1 MKKNNV
7 VTFAAWAL
15 SLLIALSV
23 GMVAGAKV
31 ILGLKRAEVR
41 ESAARI
47 AELQREAEECEETLI
62 TSWYGEPFHG
72 RRTANTEIYDMSK
85 MTAAHKTLPFGTILL
100 LEYQGRYAV
109 CRINDRGPFIDGRH
123 LDVSRAVAEALGII
137 DPGVVSLRARVIM
150 MGRPS
155 VGD

>member
-1 MKKNNV
+1 MKRSSV
-7 VTFAAWAL
+7 YFAGWLL
-15 SLLIALSV
+15 SIIVALSV
-23 GMVAGAKV
+23 GLYAGAKV
-31 ILGLKRAEVR
+31 ILSMKAAEVR
-41 ESAARI
+41 ENAARI
-47 AELQREAEECEETLI
+47 AELQAEADGYETLI
-62 TSWYGEPFHG
+62 ASWYGEPFHG
-72 RRTANTEIYDMSK
+72 RRTANMEIYDMRQ
-85 MTAAHKTLPFGTILL
+85 MTAAHRTLPFGTILL

-109 CRINDRGPFIDGRH
+109 CQINDRGPYIDGRH

>member
-47 AELQREAEECEETLI
+47 IELEREAEQYETVI
-62 TSWYGEPFHG
+62 ASWYGTPFHG
-72 RRTANTEIYDMSK
+72 RRTANMEVYDMNEY
-85 MTAAHKTLPFGTILL
+85 TAAHRTLPFGTILL
-100 LEYQGRYAV
+100 VEYGGRYV
-109 CRINDRGPFIDGRH
+109 VVRVNDRGPFVDGRE
-123 LDVSRAVAEALGII
+123 LDLSYAAARALGIVEA
-137 DPGVVSLRARVIM
+137 GVVRLRTRVIM
-150 MGRPS
+150 TGRVS
-155 VGD
+155 VED